1 MKSTNYRR
9 LVLCLACLGSLASLQ
24 AQTTDPSRSLLET
37 AQLHQDYASA
47 NYLGYLHDL
56 PQLGRLPL
64 EREHAAYRQ
73 MLATLMLQRTD
84 HPEELVNRFLTE
96 HPQSLD
102 RAEAQLLLGLI
113 YLEQGPYSLAQE

>member
-64 EREHAAYRQ
+64 
-73 MLATLMLQRTD
+73 
-84 HPEELVNRFLTE
+84 
-96 HPQSLD
+96 
-102 RAEAQLLLGLI
+102 
-113 YLEQGPYSLAQE
+113 